1 MQPTHER
8 ARTKLAFGVLAV
20 SEKEEI
26 EAKSNEIPNPTSATH
41 QIFRVP
47 YMAKVHKSVGFGSAE
62 RCNDDV
68 NVNLFDKS
76 EKSRNYQYFRAS
88 TTVLM
93 AKYSS
98 T

>member
-1 MQPTHER
+1 
-8 ARTKLAFGVLAV
+8 
-20 SEKEEI
+20 
-26 EAKSNEIPNPTSATH
+26 
-41 QIFRVP
+41 
-47 YMAKVHKSVGFGSAE
+47 MAKVHKSVGIGSAAH
-62 RCNDDV
+62 CNDDDDV

>member
-1 MQPTHER
+1 MSER
-8 ARTKLAFGVLAV
+8 EPSLLGVLAV
-20 SEKEEI
+20 SEKEES
-26 EAKSNEIPNPTSATH
+26 EAKPNEIPIPPSATH

-47 YMAKVHKSVGFGSAE
+47 YMAKVHKSVGIGSAAH
-62 RCNDDV
+62 CNDDDDV